1 MYTKSSQEF
10 ANLLRL
16 KWTEL
21 TSSGV
26 SLGTHSFSGVTLL
39 TLLVTEASQS
49 NLEKYEQ
56 TSDPD
61 LYTSYISFHRDHK
74 C

>member
-10 ANLLRL
+10 ANLLQL

-39 TLLVTEASQS
+39 TLLDTEASQS

-56 TSDPD
+56 TI
-61 LYTSYISFHRDHK
+61 L
-74 C
+74 

>member
-26 SLGTHSFSGVTLL
+26 SLGTHSLSGVTLL

-56 TSDPD
+56 TI
-61 LYTSYISFHRDHK
+61 L
-74 C
+74 